1 MSLVSSVCLSCSQ
14 QRLKGQCLK
23 SKNQKNKSSISF
35 FDMVLE
41 IRLQFGEKQNLNV
54 DQSY

>member
-1 MSLVSSVCLSCSQ
+1 MSLVLSVCLSCSQ
-14 QRLKGQCLK
+14 QRLQAQFLK
-23 SKNQKNKSSISF
+23 SKNQKNKSRISF